1 MQNKKHLLIIAGPTA
16 VGKTALSIQ
25 LAKHFSTEIIS
36 ADSRQIYK
44 ELSIGT
50 AKPSLAEQ
58 DGVKHHFVDHISIH
72 QNYTAG
78 DFEREAIK
86 KLEELFAK
94 HDLVIMCGGS
104 GLFIDAVCN
113 GFDEGLVSNPETKK
127 KINEQYESKGVKG
140 LKWLQDEVERLD
152 PKYFETADICNPHR
166 LMRAL
171 EVIELSGFPFSDF
184 RRNKKAERDFNVIKV
199 LVNEDRDVLYEKINR
214 RVDVMMKQGLLQ
226 EAESVYAHK
235 NLNALNTVGY
245 KELFEYLDKEISLE
259 KAIEL
264 IKQHSRNYAKRQ
276 LTWFRKNN
284 DYEVF
289 APQDLEKIKAFT
301 EIILQNS

>member
-1 MQNKKHLLIIAGPTA
+1 MAATKHLLIIAGPTA

-25 LAKHFSTEIIS
+25 LAKHFNTEIIS

-44 ELSIGT
+44 EISIGT
-50 AKPSLAEQ
+50 AKPSHEEQ
-58 DGVKHHFVDHISIH
+58 EGIKHHFIDHISIH

-78 DFEREAIK
+78 DFEREVIS
-86 KLEELFAK
+86 KLDELFK
-94 HDLVIMCGGS
+94 THDLVIMCGGS

-113 GFDEGLVSNPETKK
+113 GFDEGLVSDTETKK
-127 KINEQYESKGVKG
+127 EINEEYNAKG
-140 LKWLQDEVERLD
+140 LKWLQDEVQKHD
-152 PKYFETADICNPHR
+152 PVYFNSADTNNPHR

-171 EVIELSGFPFSDF
+171 EVIRLSGLPFSDF
-184 RRNKKAERDFNVIKV
+184 RKNKKAERNFETIKV
-199 LVNEDRDVLYEKINR
+199 LINEDREVLYNKINR
-214 RVDVMMKQGLLQ
+214 RVDIMMDNGLLE
-226 EAESVYAHK
+226 EARKVYADK

-245 KELFEYLDKEISLE
+245 KELFEYFDHQISLE

-284 DYEVF
+284 EYEVF
-289 APQDLEKIKAFT
+289 GPHDLDKIKAYT

>member
-1 MQNKKHLLIIAGPTA
+1 MTKPKHLLIIAGPTA
-16 VGKTALSIQ
+16 VGKTLLSVQ
-25 LAKHFSTEIIS
+25 LAKHFGTEIIS

-44 ELSIGT
+44 ELAIGT
-50 AKPSLAEQ
+50 AKPSLQEQ
-58 DGVKHHFVDHISIH
+58 DGVKHHFVDYISIQ

-78 DFEREAIK
+78 DFEREAVK
-86 KLEELFAK
+86 KLEELFTK

-113 GFDEGLVSNPETKK
+113 GFDEGLVSNEETKK
-127 KINEQYESKGVKG
+127 KINEEYESKGPTK

-171 EVIELSGFPFSDF
+171 EVIRLTGFPFSDF

-199 LVNEDRDVLYEKINR
+199 LINEDREVLYEKINR
-214 RVDVMMKQGLLQ
+214 RVDIMMQAGLLD
-226 EAESVYAHK
+226 EVKKVYPHK

-245 KELFEYLDKEISLE
+245 KELFEYLDKEHSLE
-259 KAIEL
+259 KAVEL

-289 APQDLEKIKAFT
+289 APQDLEKIISFM